1 MDLVRLKDMLV
12 PEVWAR
18 YQQQYLLEKSRI
30 IRSGI
35 VSSDGGISAKL
46 AEGGLTFHV
55 PSYQDLDP
63 EDEENL
69 SLDIGA
75 DSGVSGIGS
84 SQEIQVRLS
93 RNKSFGSADL
103 VSALTG
109 SDPLNAI
116 QNLVGNYWERRL
128 QRTALA
134 VMGGVFANSAL
145 ADDDYH
151 KQNDLIHD
159 ISGDAFKA
167 GETDITSSAFIDS
180 TLKMGDEM
188 GALTNVCMHSLVYG
202 SLQKKNLIVTI
213 PDARGEINI
222 PTYLGRRVIVDD
234 SMPND
239 GKGVFDTYLCGDN
252 VIGLGLGQAKVP
264 VAISRNELANQGGG
278 EEILTTRVE
287 WCLHPR
293 GYAYKGATPVSGPAN
308 NVLLQAG
315 SWQRAWQ
322 DRKSIRMVKLTTRE
336 Y

>member
-12 PEVWAR
+12 PEVWAL

-30 IRSGI
+30 IKSGI
-35 VSSDGGISAKL
+35 VGFDSGISAKL
-46 AEGGLTFHV
+46 AMGGLTFHV

-69 SLDIGA
+69 SMDVGA
-75 DSGVSGIGS
+75 NSGVSGIGS

-109 SDPLNAI
+109 SDPLDAI
-116 QNLVGNYWERRL
+116 QRLVGTYWERRL
-128 QRTALA
+128 QRTAIA
-134 VMGGVFANSAL
+134 VMTGVFNNSAL
-145 ADDDYH
+145 PDDAYH
-151 KQNDLIHD
+151 KKDDLIHD
-159 ISGDAFKA
+159 ISGTAFKA
-167 GETDITSSAFIDS
+167 GETDITSSAFIDA
-180 TLKMGDEM
+180 TVKMGDEM
-188 GALTNVCMHSLVYG
+188 GALTNVCMHSIVYS

-213 PDARGEINI
+213 PDARGEITI
-222 PTYLGRRVIVDD
+222 PTYLGRKVIVDD

-239 GKGVFDTYLCGDN
+239 GKGLFDTYLAGDN
-252 VIGLGLGQAKVP
+252 VVGFGSGSAKVP

-293 GYAYKGATPVSGPAN
+293 GYAYKGATPASGPAN
-308 NVLLQAG
+308 NVLNQAA
-315 SWQRAWQ
+315 SWERAWQ
-322 DRKSIRMVKLTTRE
+322 DRKSIRLVKLTTRE